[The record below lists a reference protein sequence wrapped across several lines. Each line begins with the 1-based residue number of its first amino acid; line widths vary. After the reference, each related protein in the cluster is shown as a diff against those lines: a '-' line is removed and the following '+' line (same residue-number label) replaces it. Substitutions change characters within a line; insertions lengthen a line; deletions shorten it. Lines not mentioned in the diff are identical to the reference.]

1 MENERNEVLESLYKS
16 IQTFDGL
23 AIEAECRDK
32 LYRYNDAFMQS
43 VYSILNDTE
52 HDEADKIAYFE
63 VTVNQYAAALMDLFP
78 KLINNSA
85 YRTPDT
91 LKTVGKSD
99 PNRYV
104 EIVEV
109 EKFNP
114 YHDSLGR
121 FSSSNG
127 YASFT
132 TRTKD
137 PSKQHMA
144 DAAVA
149 REKERDA
156 ASSGADKPKDAP
168 KQDEKPTE
176 QQAENKIS
184 ATSTKSELP
193 DVVLS
198 KCQEVEAKTVNRKT
212 EKMTLVGEDGYI
224 ILEKSG
230 GKGSVSFGAKEGIH
244 MNDRTTLTH
253 NHPGEYGG
261 TFSGAD
267 VKVLTD
273 YRLKAIRAV
282 GKEGTYSLE
291 RTSKTNSN
299 NSYDFNRAF
308 QKQSDSLNYKMRTEY
323 NSQKKKIARGEI
335 SVDAA
340 NQQLSEY
347 RTSLCNQQH
356 DWLVNN
362 AQSYGFN
369 YVFTPSEG
377 GVGKMADEVTKA
389 TEEPED
395 TSGDIM
401 LDGEFINGDSW
412 MIKEGSIISDEE

>member
-1 MENERNEVLESLYKS
+1 MEKEKNEILESLYKS
-16 IQTFDGL
+16 IKTFDSL
-23 AIEAECRDK
+23 AIEAETRDK
-32 LYRYNDAFMQS
+32 LYKYNDTFIQS
-43 VYSILNDTE
+43 IYSIIGDTE
-52 HDEADKIAYFE
+52 HDEAEKMAYFY
-63 VTVNQYAAALMDLFP
+63 TSVNQYAYALKELVP
-78 KLINNSA
+78 KLIQNA
-85 YRTPDT
+85 YYQSPE
-91 LKTVGKSD
+91 TVNDIGKSD
-99 PNRYV
+99 QSQII

-109 EKFNP
+109 DKFNP

-144 DAAVA
+144 DAAIA

-156 ASSGADKPKDAP
+156 ASSGSDKPKDAP
-168 KQDEKPTE
+168 KQDEKT
-176 QQAENKIS
+176 IS

-193 DVVLS
+193 DIVLS
-198 KCQEVEAKTVNRKT
+198 KCQEVEAKSVTRKT

-230 GKGSVSFGAKEGIH
+230 GKGSVSFGAREGIH

-273 YRLKAIRAV
+273 YKLRAIRAV

-412 MIKEGSIISDEE
+412 MIKEGSENSDEE